1 MNDNALMVEPTPF
14 FKTASHAFNIVLM
27 VATLE
32 TCVGSKPDSPK
43 LGAANVVLDSTVVQL
58 ESLQHSDPKLYE
70 FVRASYFLG
79 TEMALNKMG
88 FRSGPFETYLDP
100 ATEAATKRY
109 ELARGLTVTG
119 NPFARST
126 FGHLMADGNRL
137 DRILG
142 PTTGARRF
150 EALSWDA
157 GFVSA
162 KGPWVSA
169 DDDSIPKIGRASCR

>member
-1 MNDNALMVEPTPF
+1 MRVV
-14 FKTASHAFNIVLM
+14 NIVILV

-32 TCVGSKPDSPK
+32 ACAGSKTDSPK
-43 LGAANVVLDSTVVQL
+43 AGAANVVLDSTFVQL
-58 ESLQHSDPKLYE
+58 ESMKTSAPKFYE
-70 FVRASYFLG
+70 FLRASYFLSA
-79 TEMALNKMG
+79 EMALNKMG

-109 ELARGLTVTG
+109 ELARVLPVTG

-126 FGHLMADGNRL
+126 FAHLMADGSRL

-142 PTTGARRF
+142 PTTADRRF
-150 EALSWDA
+150 EALSWNA

-162 KGPWVSA
+162 KGPWVS
-169 DDDSIPKIGRASCR
+169 